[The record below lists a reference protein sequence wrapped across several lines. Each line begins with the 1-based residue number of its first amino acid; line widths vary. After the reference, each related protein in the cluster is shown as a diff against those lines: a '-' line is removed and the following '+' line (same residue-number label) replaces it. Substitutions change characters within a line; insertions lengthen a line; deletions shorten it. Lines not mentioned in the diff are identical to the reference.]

1 MSTQYCGASVVEVVP
16 DGVVEG
22 VPDGVVE
29 GVPDGVVEVHR
40 VVSHL
45 TS

>member
-1 MSTQYCGASVVEVVP
+1 MSTQCAGSVGEGVA

-22 VPDGVVE
+22 VPDGVV
-29 GVPDGVVEVHR
+29 VVHR